1 VTSLSKST
9 KIILGIIGS
18 FALLVILFIG
28 WGVST
33 YNGLV
38 KAETNVEEKAG
49 AIRADLQRRAD
60 LIPNLVETVK
70 GYAAHEEEIFTQLA
84 DARAKM
90 SGARTLEEQD
100 AANTELSGAL
110 SRLMVIVENYPDLK
124 ANQNFINLQTQ
135 LEGTENRINVARK
148 DYNAAV
154 KDYNYRL
161 RRFPSSVIA
170 GMFGFEKADMFEG
183 DAGIDSA
190 PNVSF

>member
-1 VTSLSKST
+1 MSKST